1 MTSKNSYSKLSA
13 EKGIDLQ
20 YTDFFKLEELQT
32 IQDLFADATGVA
44 SIITDLDGTPIT
56 KPSNFCRLCESIV
69 RQTQKGCKNC
79 MKSDAVL
86 AAESNSRPSV
96 QTCTSVGL
104 MESSTQIIVDGVPVA
119 NWIIGQVRTPEL
131 DKMRMKRYAK
141 EIGANVDDFMDALDE
156 VPIMTKEQLFNVS
169 KMLVF
174 SANQLAEK
182 GSAVVHL
189 RHKMA
194 ELENTNK
201 LLHEHEELLFT
212 TLQSIGDGVISTDM
226 NGLIANM
233 NPMAEQLCGVKLEDV
248 LGKSLTGVF
257 KIINAESR
265 EVIDNPIKKV
275 LQTSQIVGLANHTIL
290 ISKQGKEYQ
299 ISDSAAPIIDKK
311 GNITGVVLVFSDVT
325 DKYLAEAELRES
337 ERSKSV
343 LLSNIPGMAYRSRYD
358 KNWTKEF
365 VSEGC
370 FALTGYQIS
379 DLIENKVVSFN
390 DIIVPEFREKLWNT
404 WQCAVDTK
412 TAVFAEYKIQ
422 TADNKEKWVWEQGLP
437 IYNNDGEVEA
447 LEGLILDISD
457 RKLVEQQLET
467 ERTMLRTLIDNIP
480 EKIYSKDLACR
491 KTLANKAEIE
501 TLGFKSEREVLGKD
515 DFAIFPTEYA
525 QKFQADD
532 KYIFETGI
540 PKLNYEELVVD
551 KKGDSRWMLS
561 SKIPLLDGQQNI
573 IGLIGISRNITSQK
587 KYEETLTNER
597 LLLRTIID
605 NIPDCIYTKNASFQK
620 TLANKAEVKLMGVNS
635 EDDVLGKDDYSF
647 YPKELADI
655 FTADDRTIIETG
667 KPILFKEELMFDKTG
682 NKRWILSSKIP
693 LRDKNNVVTGIVGVS
708 HDITE
713 NKRYAELIQNERILL
728 RAVIDNIPDAIY
740 IKDLDGKKTLA
751 NLAEVE
757 LTGAVSEASVI
768 GKTDYD
774 LFPADVAESTANE
787 DRLVMQEGI
796 ALINREGTLIDKD
809 GNTHWL
815 VASKLPLLDNN
826 NNIIGLLGIG
836 RDITNRK
843 RAEEALLESESF
855 LRQTQAIAE
864 LGTYTYDL
872 TKGEWIC
879 SDVLDSIFGIEAN
892 AEKTVGSW
900 ASIIHPDFRVDM
912 GEYLSKHVIANKN
925 KFDKKY
931 KIIRQNDREERWVHG
946 IGELVLNEMGIP
958 TKLIGTIQD
967 ITKRKLLTEKLRKS
981 ETLYRSTL
989 TASPDIIAAVDING
1003 CITMIS
1009 PNGLI
1014 FYGCEKDEDIVGH
1027 QFADFI
1033 AAEDIEKAKTNFL
1046 SSFAMQLGPIE
1057 YTIQRADGSK
1067 VQTEIKADIIRD
1079 RNGEATGMV
1088 IIIRDITDRKKW
1100 EAELSK
1106 AQEQMKKFAAHLQN
1120 VREEERLEIARELHD
1135 ELGQILIA
1143 IKIDMGMIK
1152 QNILKCPESN
1162 VTEGIIN
1169 KFDQLFVLVDSTINT
1184 TRRIMTD
1191 LRPEVLYLLG
1201 FIEAAKLQVAKF
1213 CERYDIKCDFET
1225 EITNLELNSQQSV
1238 ALYRVVQEALTNVVK
1253 HANATQVKVLMAIN
1267 GDRLILQINDNGVG
1281 IKENCKLKPDS
1292 YGLIGMQERAF
1303 LLDGEFTIAGH
1314 EGVGTVVKVEIP
1326 YSGNKNM
1333 NKQLEFEY

>member
-1 MTSKNSYSKLSA
+1 MGND
-13 EKGIDLQ
+13 IQ

-44 SIITDLDGTPIT
+44 SIITRLDGTPIT

-86 AAESNSRPSV
+86 AAQSNSSPSV
-96 QTCTSVGL
+96 QTCRSAGL
-104 MESSTQIIVDGVPVA
+104 MESSTQIIVHGVPVA

-131 DKMRMKRYAK
+131 DKVRMEEYAK
-141 EIGANVDDFMDALDE
+141 EIGVNVDDFMKALDE
-156 VPIMTKEQLFNVS
+156 VPVMTKEQLFNVS

-174 SANQLAEK
+174 SAKQLAEK
-182 GSAVVHL
+182 GTAVVHL
-189 RHKMA
+189 QNKMI
-194 ELENTNK
+194 ELENANEQ
-201 LLHEHEELLFT
+201 LHEREELLSI
-212 TLQSIGDGVISTDM
+212 TLQSIGDGVISTGTK
-226 NGLIANM
+226 GLIANM
-233 NPMAEQLCGVKLEDV
+233 NPMAEHLCGVKLRNV
-248 LGKSLTGVF
+248 LGKPLTEVF
-257 KIINAESR
+257 KIINAKSR
-265 EVIDNPIKKV
+265 EIVENPIKKV
-275 LQTSQIVGLANHTIL
+275 LQTGQIAGLANHTIL
-290 ISKQGKEYQ
+290 ISNAGKEYQ
-299 ISDSAAPIIDKK
+299 ISDSAAPIIDKS

-325 DKYLAEAELRES
+325 DKYLAESELRES

-358 KNWTKEF
+358 RNWTKEF
-365 VSEGC
+365 ISEGC
-370 FALTGYQIS
+370 FPLTGYQIS
-379 DLIENKVVSFN
+379 DLIENKIISFN
-390 DIIVPEFREKLWNT
+390 DIIVPEFRDKLWKT
-404 WQCAVDTK
+404 WQHAVDTK
-412 TAVFAEYKIQ
+412 TSVFVEYKIQ

-437 IYNNDGEVEA
+437 IYNKEGKVEA

-457 RKLVEQQLET
+457 RKRAEQQLET

-501 TLGFKSEREVLGKD
+501 TLGCSSESEVLGKD
-515 DFAIFPTEYA
+515 DFAFFPAEYA

-532 KYIFETGI
+532 KLILESGV
-540 PKLNYEELVVD
+540 PKINYEELVVD
-551 KKGDSRWMLS
+551 KHGNSRWMLS
-561 SKIPLLDGQQNI
+561 SKIPLLDRDQNI

-605 NIPDCIYTKNASFQK
+605 NVPDSIYTKNASFQK
-620 TLANKAEVKLMGVNS
+620 TLANKAEVKLMGANS
-635 EDDVLGKDDYSF
+635 ENDVLGKDDYSF
-647 YPKELADI
+647 YSKELADV
-655 FTADDRTIIETG
+655 FAADDKAVIETG
-667 KPILFKEELMFDKTG
+667 EPILFKEELMFDKVG
-682 NKRWILSSKIP
+682 RKRWILSSKIP

-708 HDITE
+708 RDITE
-713 NKRYAELIQNERILL
+713 NKQYAELIQNERILL

-740 IKDLDGKKTLA
+740 IKDLSGKKTLA
-751 NLAEVE
+751 NLAEVK
-757 LTGAVSEASVI
+757 LTGVNSEADVI

-774 LFPADVAESTANE
+774 LFPADVAKSYTE
-787 DRLVMQEGI
+787 DDIQVIQEGI
-796 ALINREGTLIDKD
+796 SLINREGTLVDKD
-809 GNTHWL
+809 GNIHWM
-815 VASKLPLLDNN
+815 VGTKLPLYDNN
-826 NNIIGLLGIG
+826 NNIIGLLGVG

-872 TKGEWIC
+872 IKGEWIC
-879 SDVLDSIFGIEAN
+879 SDVLDGIFGIEAN
-892 AEKTVGSW
+892 AEKTVEFW
-900 ASIIHPDFRVDM
+900 TSIIHPDFKEEM
-912 GEYLSKHVIANKN
+912 EEYLSQHVIVTKN

-946 IGELVLNEMGIP
+946 IGELVLNNIGNPI
-958 TKLIGTIQD
+958 KLIGTIQD
-967 ITKRKLLTEKLRKS
+967 ITNRKNLSEKLRKS
-981 ETLYRSTL
+981 EMLYRSTL

-1009 PNGLI
+1009 PNGLR
-1014 FYGCEKDEDIVGH
+1014 FYGCENEEEIVGH
-1027 QFADFI
+1027 SFTDFI
-1033 AAEDIEKAKTNFL
+1033 ALEDLEKANSNFL
-1046 SSFAMQLGPIE
+1046 SSFTMQLGAIE
-1057 YTIQRADGSK
+1057 YTIQKADGSK

-1079 RNGEATGMV
+1079 RNGEPTGMV

-1120 VREEERLEIARELHD
+1120 IREEERLEIARELHD

-1143 IKIDMGMIK
+1143 IKIDMGMLK
-1152 QNILKCPESN
+1152 QNILRCPESN
-1162 VTEGIIN
+1162 VTDGIIT
-1169 KFDQLFVLVDSTINT
+1169 KFDQLFVLVDNTINT

-1201 FIEAAKLQVAKF
+1201 FIEAAKLQVEKF
-1213 CERYDIKCDFET
+1213 RERYNIECEFET
-1225 EITNLELNSQQSV
+1225 EIENLELNPQQSV
-1238 ALYRVVQEALTNVVK
+1238 ALYRIVQEALTNIAK
-1253 HANATQVKVLMAIN
+1253 HANATQVKIQMTIN
-1267 GDRLILQINDNGVG
+1267 GGRLMLQIHDNGVG
-1281 IKENCKLKPDS
+1281 IKENYKSKPDS

-1314 EGVGTVVKVEIP
+1314 EGVGTMVKVEIP
-1326 YSGNKNM
+1326 YSENKNM